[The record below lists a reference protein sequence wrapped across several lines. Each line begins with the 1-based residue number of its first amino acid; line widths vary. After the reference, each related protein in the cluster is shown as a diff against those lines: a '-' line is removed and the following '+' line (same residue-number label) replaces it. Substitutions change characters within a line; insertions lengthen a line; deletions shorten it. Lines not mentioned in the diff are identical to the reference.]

1 MLNRSDNMDYMDDIY
16 TDDIYT
22 EEKGVI
28 VRVIDSLEEE
38 KTFAEEYFSNYE
50 PEEKKFAEEI
60 ISNDYGPFDN
70 PDDYYKNGHK
80 YVVKFDGRNKDEL
93 ITWYDPDE
101 EFDVGDRVILS
112 FWENGAEV
120 FSKDYEYDDK
130 ATTKH

>member
-1 MLNRSDNMDYMDDIY
+1 MGL
-16 TDDIYT
+16 
-22 EEKGVI
+22 
-28 VRVIDSLEEE
+28 
-38 KTFAEEYFSNYE
+38 
-50 PEEKKFAEEI
+50 
-60 ISNDYGPFDN
+60 
-70 PDDYYKNGHK
+70 YYKVGLKENG
-80 YVVKFDGRNKDEL
+80 DLCNKDEL